1 MPQGIQSF
9 FFVAVQILPHKAH
22 EEELRL
28 PGIVVPQG
36 GIQMVGGQIP
46 LPGIQPDDGAAQ
58 AAGLLL
64 AEGHHLPG
72 VAPAMTGGADTQRV
86 DDAHLIP
93 GGGDG
98 PGDGIVFRQLEAV
111 QIHHAPE
118 DAVLLTH
125 IEGAGLL
132 GLPGGVDGGV
142 FAPLPVGIDG
152 TLLLLVQNFLINF
165 SGLGQ
170 VRGSG
175 KTDHGDL
182 SFSIWMSG
190 GPHCGKNGAR
200 WGQRA
205 PVCVTGGRPSWPRG
219 RLREVCPPPEG
230 RRCRPPAPGG
240 PAPAGRG
247 YPPAP
252 RSSGRS
258 CGPSWRPA
266 R

>member
-1 MPQGIQSF
+1 
-9 FFVAVQILPHKAH
+9 
-22 EEELRL
+22 
-28 PGIVVPQG
+28 
-36 GIQMVGGQIP
+36 MVGGQIP

-98 PGDGIVFRQLEAV
+98 PGDGIVFRQLETV

-152 TLLLLVQNFLINF
+152 ALCLSVQDLLIDIC
-165 SGLGQ
+165 GLRQ
-170 VRGSG
+170 VRGGGES
-175 KTDHGDL
+175 DHGD
-182 SFSIWMSG
+182 SPF
-190 GPHCGKNGAR
+190 
-200 WGQRA
+200 
-205 PVCVTGGRPSWPRG
+205 
-219 RLREVCPPPEG
+219 
-230 RRCRPPAPGG
+230 
-240 PAPAGRG
+240 
-247 YPPAP
+247 
-252 RSSGRS
+252 
-258 CGPSWRPA
+258 
-266 R
+266 